1 MDKKYTY
8 KIKGYCNWNLE
19 IPTVVSLLA
28 TTPGVP
34 LHTIKTNSYNEIFFK
49 FTGTKQELIML
60 ITILGKKSVKIKKMK
75 KVWF

>member
-8 KIKGYCNWNLE
+8 KIKGYCLWVSE
-19 IPTVVSLLA
+19 MPTIVSLLA
-28 TTPGVP
+28 ATPGVP
-34 LHTIKTNSYNEIFFK
+34 LHTIKTNDYSNIFFK

-60 ITILGKKSVKIKKMK
+60 ITILGKKSVKIEKMK